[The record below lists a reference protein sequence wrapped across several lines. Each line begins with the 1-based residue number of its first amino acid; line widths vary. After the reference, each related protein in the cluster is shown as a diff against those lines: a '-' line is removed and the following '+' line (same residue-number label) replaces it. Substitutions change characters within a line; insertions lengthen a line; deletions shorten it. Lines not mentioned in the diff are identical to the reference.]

1 MGGGGVESGQIPY
14 LHSTTPQQQGLAGE
28 PVQEEIPACPAEL
41 LAPYNH
47 DVPPP
52 SSEAGRNCPLVTIKE
67 LAPTLTKTTP
77 KCCWGRGEPH
87 WTAASLFSA
96 ARWSGGMGLGNMGRS
111 DCPCAPAGHQDS
123 CYNSRPGS
131 PVTWGSLSSAPP
143 KQLPSAVEAAGRR
156 ALPRT
161 GWQGSEAP
169 WAVLSAV

>member
-1 MGGGGVESGQIPY
+1 MEGWSLGRFPICTAQLLSSRGWQRNQFRRRSQ
-14 LHSTTPQQQGLAGE
+14 
-28 PVQEEIPACPAEL
+28 PVLQSCL
-41 LAPYNH
+41 LLITRKS
-47 DVPPP
+47 PPP
-52 SSEAGRNCPLVTIKE
+52 SSEAGRNCPLVTIKD
-67 LAPTLTKTTP
+67 LAPTLTKTIP

-96 ARWSGGMGLGNMGRS
+96 ARWSGGMGLGNMGHS

-131 PVTWGSLSSAPP
+131 PVTRGSLSSAPP
-143 KQLPSAVEAAGRR
+143 KRLPSAIEAAGRR

-161 GWQGSEAP
+161 GWQGSAAP